1 MRLTLLACLA
11 FATMTLLSPGA
22 SAQFPGMSPNAPQ
35 TNSGGA
41 AAGGGAAP
49 AQPGNT
55 TTGVPTIRRQPTFPM
70 GPVNQGYP
78 QAPGNQ
84 ANQNPGQFFPPV
96 PDARIGFQDFV
107 KELAGRDLPIFGAD
121 LFKNVPTTFA
131 PVDNV
136 PVTADYVI
144 GPGDEIV
151 IRAWGQL
158 DMDYSDLVDRTGGLN
173 IPRVGTIQVAGIKY
187 QDLAAHIKNSIGR
200 IYRSFELSVTLGQL
214 RSIQVFVVGQA
225 RRPGAY
231 TVSSMSTLVNAVF
244 AAGGPASAGSM
255 RQIQL
260 KRGNKVVTELD
271 LYDLLINGD
280 KTKDVALLPGDV
292 IYMPPVGALVAIN
305 GSVNVPAIFELKKDG
320 TLADLMGWAGGLA
333 NTASGQ
339 KATVERIDN
348 RRVRKVEEFNLDSGT
363 ARVGLRDG
371 DLVTIYAL
379 SPRIENSVSLR
390 GNVAQPL
397 RAPWRQ
403 GMRVRDLIP
412 DAKALLSR
420 EYWSRKNQ
428 FDIVSESE
436 LKGAKANLAQTNNF
450 AQARSNSKGIGGA
463 EAAQVQ

>member
-41 AAGGGAAP
+41 AAGGGATP
-49 AQPGNT
+49 PQPGNT
-55 TTGVPTIRRQPTFPM
+55 TTGVPTIRRQPTSPM
-70 GPVNQGYP
+70 GTANQGYP

-96 PDARIGFQDFV
+96 PDARIEFQDFV

-214 RSIQVFVVGQA
+214 R
-225 RRPGAY
+225 
-231 TVSSMSTLVNAVF
+231 
-244 AAGGPASAGSM
+244 
-255 RQIQL
+255 
-260 KRGNKVVTELD
+260 
-271 LYDLLINGD
+271 
-280 KTKDVALLPGDV
+280 
-292 IYMPPVGALVAIN
+292 
-305 GSVNVPAIFELKKDG
+305 
-320 TLADLMGWAGGLA
+320 
-333 NTASGQ
+333 
-339 KATVERIDN
+339 
-348 RRVRKVEEFNLDSGT
+348 
-363 ARVGLRDG
+363 
-371 DLVTIYAL
+371 
-379 SPRIENSVSLR
+379 
-390 GNVAQPL
+390 
-397 RAPWRQ
+397 
-403 GMRVRDLIP
+403 
-412 DAKALLSR
+412 
-420 EYWSRKNQ
+420 
-428 FDIVSESE
+428 
-436 LKGAKANLAQTNNF
+436 
-450 AQARSNSKGIGGA
+450 
-463 EAAQVQ
+463 